1 MKLAIPFNSDMDI
14 LWSEIT
20 AGLQG
25 GEHAARVMIRLIA
38 AMVFGAAI
46 GLQREHANKPAG
58 FRTHILVSMG
68 SALFVIACTAAEW
81 GPDPLS
87 RVIQGIATGIGFIGT
102 GAILKRTDDFEIHGL
117 TTAAGLWM
125 TAAVGVTAGLGR
137 VGFAAVGVVLT
148 LIVLSVLHYFEIKA
162 GLSDSAKAD
171 KLRSEQ
177 KDSQVSDDS

>member
-1 MKLAIPFNSDMDI
+1 MDVF
-14 LWSEIT
+14 WSEIT

-25 GEHAARVMIRLIA
+25 GEHAARVLIRLVA
-38 AMVFGAAI
+38 AMVLGGLI
-46 GLQREHANKPAG
+46 GLQREHHNKPAG
-58 FRTHILVSMG
+58 LRTHILVSMG
-68 SALFVIACTAAEW
+68 SALFVIACTAAEM
-81 GPDPLS
+81 GADPIS

-102 GAILKRTDDFEIHGL
+102 GAILKRREEFEIHGL

-162 GLSDSAKAD
+162 GLSGPPKAD
-171 KLRSEQ
+171 GSRPAQ
-177 KDSQVSDDS
+177 KV